1 MSNVERAHAVMG
13 NVWAVKLAKKYSSR
27 NITIYHCHFITAT
40 INGDTISSILYY
52 NAIIFC
58 TTMMFWFAL
67 APPIGQK
74 EQELQC
80 QHQSARNVLTIYS
93 VQY

>member
-13 NVWAVKLAKKYSSR
+13 NVWAVKLAKKYSNR
-27 NITIYHCHFITAT
+27 NVTIYHCHFITAT
-40 INGDTISSILYY
+40 DTISSILYY

-58 TTMMFWFAL
+58 TTMIFRFAL

-74 EQELQC
+74 EQEIQC
-80 QHQSARNVLTIYS
+80 QHQSARNVPTIYS